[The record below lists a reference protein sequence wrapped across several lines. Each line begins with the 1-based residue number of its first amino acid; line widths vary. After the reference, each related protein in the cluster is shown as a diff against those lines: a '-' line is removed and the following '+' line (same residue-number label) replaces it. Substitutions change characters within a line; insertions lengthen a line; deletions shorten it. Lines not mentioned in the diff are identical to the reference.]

1 VTNIYDICLWFTG
14 HKIRNVD
21 AYCVVYARGLCIL
34 YSHYKQI
41 NTMIKVIRQTH
52 QRLLIKNKFK
62 KYLLYAMGEIVLV
75 AIGVL
80 IALQVNN
87 LNTIHSEKQNL
98 E

>member
-1 VTNIYDICLWFTG
+1 
-14 HKIRNVD
+14 
-21 AYCVVYARGLCIL
+21 
-34 YSHYKQI
+34 
-41 NTMIKVIRQTH
+41 MIKVIRQTR
-52 QRLLIKNKFK
+52 QRLLIKNKFN

-75 AIGVL
+75 AIGIL